1 MMQTLVVIIEYTI
14 GRRVMSS
21 FQVRV
26 MVYLVSWD
34 VSSLWLHHFDF
45 NLHINYHFL
54 GLCKYISF
62 WIFACESIL
71 ILCAF
76 LKKIGVKE
84 CALGLYSIAKP
95 KINLFLAL
103 IFHYVIWF

>member
-34 VSSLWLHHFDF
+34 VSSL
-45 NLHINYHFL
+45 
-54 GLCKYISF
+54 
-62 WIFACESIL
+62 
-71 ILCAF
+71 
-76 LKKIGVKE
+76 
-84 CALGLYSIAKP
+84 
-95 KINLFLAL
+95 
-103 IFHYVIWF
+103 